1 MTNPNYQPFEAIKH
15 LQETG
20 VSDPLKYYNYPLVGG
35 VFRKRI
41 TMGLDLIRNEKF
53 ERLVEIGYG
62 SGFLMPYWT
71 GVAREVYGL
80 DLDAEPGEVS
90 KCLGKILNH
99 SFHLEKGSILE
110 MPYEDDFF
118 DGLVAFSV
126 LEHIANKEKAAQ
138 EVARVVKPGGK
149 ILIGMPAVNKA
160 MEYAFKAIGFKNI
173 HHHHVTTP
181 KDFFQTAQKKLK
193 LKKRATLPLNLYQ
206 IFLFEK

>member
-1 MTNPNYQPFEAIKH
+1 MTNPKYQPFEAIKH
-15 LQETG
+15 FQKTG
-20 VSDPLKYYNYPLVGG
+20 GSDPLKYYHYPLVGS

-71 GVAREVYGL
+71 GIAHEVYGL
-80 DLDAEPGEVS
+80 DLDAEPEEVS
-90 KCLGKILNH
+90 KCLGKVLNH
-99 SFHLEKGSILE
+99 SFHLQKGSILQ
-110 MPYEDDFF
+110 MPYENDFF

-173 HHHHVTTP
+173 RDHHVTRP
-181 KDFFQTAQKKLK
+181 KQFFQAAQKRLK
-193 LKKRATLPLNLYQ
+193 LKKHATLPLNLYHA
-206 IFLFEK
+206 FLFEK